1 MSFDPEDHNGG
12 LCGLANF
19 GATCYLNSLLQ
30 ALFSNNYL
38 LDFILNGKYNLNDEN
53 KDIHL
58 LNEIKEL
65 MEIVW
70 KQNCIIAPKK
80 FVHAFSQMEKM
91 DLNEQND
98 PDEFYEKI
106 MNYLYEET
114 CELIENCEDNEWN
127 KYFKNKH
134 SYINEQFYGQYKSD
148 ITCLECNH
156 SSLTYNPYISLKLEL
171 VSSSMINCL
180 KSHLSWEN
188 NITYTCEKCKCE
200 NKAKKRFTIL
210 KVPNVFVVTLKRYT
224 NFGQKKDIVVEYPL
238 LFEIDNVK
246 LELYAMIAH
255 MGNHVYCGHY
265 TSYIKNMKNSEWYHI
280 DDNNM
285 EKINIDSIDKSDVYM
300 LFYKKI

>member
-114 CELIENCEDNEWN
+114 C
-127 KYFKNKH
+127 
-134 SYINEQFYGQYKSD
+134 
-148 ITCLECNH
+148 T
-156 SSLTYNPYISLKLEL
+156 L
-171 VSSSMINCL
+171 V
-180 KSHLSWEN
+180 
-188 NITYTCEKCKCE
+188 
-200 NKAKKRFTIL
+200 
-210 KVPNVFVVTLKRYT
+210 
-224 NFGQKKDIVVEYPL
+224 
-238 LFEIDNVK
+238 
-246 LELYAMIAH
+246 
-255 MGNHVYCGHY
+255 
-265 TSYIKNMKNSEWYHI
+265 
-280 DDNNM
+280 
-285 EKINIDSIDKSDVYM
+285 
-300 LFYKKI
+300 